1 MGGTGVSDRDPGV
14 SRVGQPRPWADRG
27 PSAAGPPATPRP
39 PVAASLCGDSVTS
52 HPIGGPEWLECI
64 RSMYRWTLNR
74 RNNTPGAARLST
86 LPPRF
91 YVEGVGAM
99 GRGRQKAKQTKVAR
113 ALKYYSPETN
123 YQALEQ
129 ELTGHSHTDLA
140 TDPRYGAR
148 SSEDNNGDY
157 DQPFTGW
164 SDDR

>member
-1 MGGTGVSDRDPGV
+1 MYPEHVP
-14 SRVGQPRPWADRG
+14 
-27 PSAAGPPATPRP
+27 
-39 PVAASLCGDSVTS
+39 LDSEQTKQ
-52 HPIGGPEWLECI
+52 H
-64 RSMYRWTLNR
+64 
-74 RNNTPGAARLST
+74 PGAARLST

-157 DQPFTGW
+157 DQPFAGW